1 MLPPLVSVEDLTIP
15 ISDPAIAEAKLR
27 SASTRVRAFVGN
39 DYVDEAGNL
48 VDDIPDEVIAVVTDA
63 AERAIVN
70 PRGVT
75 GEQVGQYSY
84 QIASGGGGGVYL
96 TKQEK
101 SMLRGVRGSI
111 GISTA
116 KLTSN
121 LPPHYGNTVWVPVA
135 DGGEPVPYETE

>member
-1 MLPPLVSVEDLTIP
+1 MLPPLAGLEDLTVTVT
-15 ISDPAIAEAKLR
+15 DPAVAEAKLR
-27 SASTRVRAFVGN
+27 SASTRVRSFVGN
-39 DYVDEAGNL
+39 DYVDEAGEL
-48 VDDIPDEVIAVVTDA
+48 VDDIPDEVITVVIDA

-121 LPPHYGNTVWVPVA
+121 LPPFYGNTVYLPVS
-135 DGGEPVPYETE
+135 DGGDLVPYETE